1 MTLCQNDLIKL
12 FKSFSMP
19 QLSTYENTSKIWMNT
34 NKNRSLNKEEIEKLE
49 IEKFTYMYYRLN
61 NKNDKNEN
69 RNDHG
74 QS

>member
-1 MTLCQNDLIKL
+1 
-12 FKSFSMP
+12 
-19 QLSTYENTSKIWMNT
+19 MNT

-49 IEKFTYMYYRLN
+49 IEKFTYMYYRLS

>member
-1 MTLCQNDLIKL
+1 
-12 FKSFSMP
+12 
-19 QLSTYENTSKIWMNT
+19 MNT
-34 NKNRSLNKEEIEKLE
+34 NKNRLLNKEEIEKLE